1 MKFNNTHYY
10 STSDCLQLY
19 DLFSF
24 FSLIATSF
32 CVAFSI
38 VGSTV
43 YTRVGDYEDF
53 FDELVSETETEKE
66 KDSDAEEDDDAD
78 DEGEKKEEEE
88 EEDYDNLYYDE
99 LDKLEER
106 VLQKEDLEKLGK
118 VVVREKT
125 PKGEVIMTYNSNTGS
140 FEYFCDDK
148 TIKYMVLDTVARKF
162 TIDNN
167 CKSICINYKAE
178 FEKARVAIMAE
189 QVTETVTVSA
199 NANTEEKEKQPDVVQ
214 EPAPVKRSIY
224 ARFKNYNTT
233 KRQPQTEVKKNVSS
247 GAEKDT
253 KKTEKI
259 YILTEKANRFTYK
272 GRLSDYKDPN
282 AVDLT
287 HTKVT
292 HTKTID
298 FATFKQS
305 ILQQQ

>member
-1 MKFNNTHYY
+1 MKFNNTHSY

-24 FSLIATSF
+24 FSLITTSF
-32 CVAFSI
+32 CIAFSI

-53 FDELVSETETEKE
+53 FDELVASDKE
-66 KDSDAEEDDDAD
+66 RDSDAEEEDDDAD
-78 DEGEKKEEEE
+78 SESEK
-88 EEDYDNLYYDE
+88 EDYENLYYDE
-99 LDKLEER
+99 LDKLEDR
-106 VLQKEDLEKLGK
+106 VLQKEDLEKLSK
-118 VVVREKT
+118 VVVREMT
-125 PKGEVIMTYNSNTGS
+125 PKGEVVMTYNSNTGS

-148 TIKYMVLDTVARKF
+148 TIKYMVLDTVARKY
-162 TIDNN
+162 TVDNN

-178 FEKARVAIMAE
+178 FEKAKVAIMAE
-189 QVTETVTVSA
+189 QVTETVSVGASA
-199 NANTEEKEKQPDVVQ
+199 SASENADSTTSNSDQVQPPTQV
-214 EPAPVKRSIY
+214 VKRSIY
-224 ARFKNYNTT
+224 AKFKNYNTT
-233 KRQPQTEVKKNVSS
+233 KRQPEERKSS
-247 GAEKDT
+247 ANASDNN

-282 AVDLT
+282 SVDVT
-287 HTKVT
+287 QTRVT

-305 ILQQQ
+305 ILKQ